1 MDPWPIWLW
10 TQIRPPC
17 SSTDF
22 LAGVSR
28 PLLLAGAVAGLAE
41 LLENRCLILGRNRD
55 SSVADGD
62 GDGAFGYARGEA
74 DPVRLPG

>member
-1 MDPWPIWLW
+1 
-10 TQIRPPC
+10 
-17 SSTDF
+17 
-22 LAGVSR
+22 
-28 PLLLAGAVAGLAE
+28 LLAGAVAGLAE